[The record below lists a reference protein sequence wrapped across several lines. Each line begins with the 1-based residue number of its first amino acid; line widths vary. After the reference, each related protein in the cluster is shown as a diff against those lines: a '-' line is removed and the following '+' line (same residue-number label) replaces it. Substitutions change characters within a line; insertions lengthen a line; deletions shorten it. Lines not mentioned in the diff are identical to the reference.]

1 MNDRVMLIVVVMA
14 IYLVVMLIV
23 GLKGRKYGETNQDF
37 MTAAKQGAMFMVVGS
52 YLGSHLGNGVVVG
65 GAQYGALYG
74 IGGLWYGAGAALSYV
89 LFGLVMAKIVYKRGY
104 ITLPDVLA
112 RCYGDKI
119 TTVLIA
125 ILHYCAMI
133 AICAGQIMAGR
144 LLFEYAGLPGVWGAI
159 ITFLIVMVYSSMSGL
174 WGVLM
179 TDVLQSTVI
188 FVVTIAIV
196 IWIFANG
203 GGAIMTENL
212 PATQFD
218 VMPFDAET
226 MIMMFGPT
234 ALFGL
239 TSATAFQRTVASKT
253 KRIAF
258 WAPMIASALVVAYA
272 ALPVVMGMYGHAL
285 WPEEDSSTIFF
296 KLMMEGVPPFMG
308 ALMVVA
314 VCAAI
319 MSTCDGGLVAGSA
332 NIVND
337 IYLKVINPDGEQ
349 DQKKLSRITT
359 AATFIMGI
367 LALFVSLQFTNLIP
381 LLSLAYSFINA
392 GALIMV
398 VGGIFW
404 KKATKEGAI
413 ASFVIGV
420 GLTALNSAGIISLP
434 YASVLPLVPALIA
447 IVIVSLLTQ
456 KGKVNPEAAGD

>member
-1 MNDRVMLIVVVMA
+1 MSERVVLILVIMAVYLIVMF
-14 IYLVVMLIV
+14 LI
-23 GLKGRKYGETNQDF
+23 GLKGRRYGETNQDF

-52 YLGSHLGNGVVVG
+52 YLGSHLGNGIVVG

-89 LFGLVMAKIVYKRGY
+89 LFGLVMSRIVYKRGY

-144 LLFEYAGLPGVWGAI
+144 LLFEYAGLPGELGAI
-159 ITFLIVMVYSSMSGL
+159 ITFLIVMVYSSISGL

-179 TDVLQSTVI
+179 TDVFQSSII
-188 FVVTIAIV
+188 FVVTIAI
-196 IWIFANG
+196 IGWIFATG
-203 GGAIMTENL
+203 GGDIMTAAL
-212 PATQFD
+212 PASSFD
-218 VMPFDAET
+218 IMPFDAET

-239 TSATAFQRTVASKT
+239 GSATAFQRTVASKT
-253 KRIAF
+253 KKIAF
-258 WAPMIASALVVAYA
+258 WSPLIASVLVVAYA
-272 ALPVVMGMYGHAL
+272 ALPVIMGMYGHAL
-285 WPEEDSSTIFF
+285 FPEEDSSTIFY
-296 KLMMEGVPPFMG
+296 KLMMEGVPPIMG

-314 VCAAI
+314 VCAAV

-359 AATFIMGI
+359 VATFVMGI

-392 GALIMV
+392 GALVMV

-404 KKATKEGAI
+404 SKATKEGAI
-413 ASFVIGV
+413 ASFIVGV
-420 GLTALNSAGIISLP
+420 GLTALDSAGIVSIP
-434 YASVLPLVPALIA
+434 YASVLPLVPALIVF
-447 IVIVSLLTQ
+447 IVVSLMTQ
-456 KGKVNPEAAGD
+456 KKTPAKAANQ

>member
-1 MNDRVMLIVVVMA
+1 MNERVILIIVIMA
-14 IYLVVMLIV
+14 VYLIAMFII
-23 GLKGRKYGETNQDF
+23 GLKGRRYGETNQDF
-37 MTAAKQGAMFMVVGS
+37 MTAAKQGAMFMVIGS
-52 YLGSHLGNGVVVG
+52 YLGSHLGNGIVVG
-65 GAQYGALYG
+65 GAQYGAQYG
-74 IGGLWYGAGAALSYV
+74 IGGLWYGAGAAVSYV
-89 LFGLVMAKIVYKRGY
+89 LFGLVMSRIVYKRGY

-144 LLFEYAGLPGVWGAI
+144 LLFEYAGLPGEWGAI

-179 TDVLQSTVI
+179 TDVFQSSII
-188 FVVTIAIV
+188 FVVTIGIV
-196 IWIFANG
+196 VWIFATG
-203 GGAIMTENL
+203 GGEVMTANL
-212 PATQFD
+212 PASSFD

-239 TSATAFQRTVASKT
+239 ASATAFQRTVASKT
-253 KRIAF
+253 QKIAF
-258 WAPMIASALVVAYA
+258 WSPLIAAVLVVAYA
-272 ALPVVMGMYGHAL
+272 ALPVILGMYGHAL
-285 WPEEDSSTIFF
+285 FPEEDSSTIFY
-296 KLMMEGVPPFMG
+296 KLMMEGVPPVMG

-314 VCAAI
+314 VCAAV

-359 AATFIMGI
+359 IATFVMGI
-367 LALFVSLQFTNLIP
+367 LALFVSLQFTTLIP

-392 GALIMV
+392 GALIMI

-413 ASFVIGV
+413 ASFIIGV
-420 GLTALNSAGIISLP
+420 GLTAIDSAGIVEIP

-447 IVIVSLLTQ
+447 FIVVSLLTQ
-456 KGKVNPEAAGD
+456 KNKPAAQAAQE